1 MINIFLVSVFA
12 VGTLLVPGA
21 IAQHEEH
28 HGNQTAPPE
37 DKSAAMP
44 MGQMMGQMGQMMTQM
59 NQMTGQMTG
68 QMGQMLTTR
77 AEVAKLTDQL
87 VNGFAAIENEKDA
100 KVRSEKL
107 AEHGKLLKEL
117 QAKLQGQSQMMERMQ
132 GMMMG
137 GAMSMQGKK
146 Q

>member
-1 MINIFLVSVFA
+1 MRNIFLVSVFA

-28 HGNQTAPPE
+28 HGTQAAPAP

-44 MGQMMGQMGQMMTQM
+44 MGQMMTQM

-68 QMGQMLTTR
+68 QIGQMMTTR